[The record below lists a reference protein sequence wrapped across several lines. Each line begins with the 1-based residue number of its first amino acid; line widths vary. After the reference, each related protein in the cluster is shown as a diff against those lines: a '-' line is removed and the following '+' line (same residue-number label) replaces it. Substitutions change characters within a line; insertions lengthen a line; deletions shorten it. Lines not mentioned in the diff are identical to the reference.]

1 MEKQKTQTVKPWEAA
16 ARVGVATVLA
26 AGMAGTPVA
35 AFADGEAEG
44 DGGIQPLSTN
54 DGYYYIDDSSYGL
67 PYYLGQAVSNGYTK
81 VHVGASFSDSGTVTI
96 PSSLTEI
103 AGYSESFFGQGPKVV
118 NIGHM
123 SALSFVI
130 PSGSNVSIDRVNFYA
145 KSDDGGAT
153 VTVDAGAK
161 VKFSNCS
168 FSKTPVVNG
177 EAIFED
183 CTFATGKIENNGT
196 AAYTGSTQ
204 KPENVSKP
212 VDTYQS
218 LSLVFAGDKA
228 FAPAV
233 EGSSVDQKLAFSVA
247 GTKAA
252 DAKFSA
258 AVVDAEDKD
267 VAGLSAT
274 VEGGQVLLSGTAPAA
289 GAYQV
294 KLTAEATKDD
304 GLTDSVAE
312 MLSFEV
318 QQQIQVRLSGKL
330 QCFVVDGTSMMSLD
344 HDGIALASAGGG
356 ASGGSSSSENNRLDI
371 EVKEGEGEWTAWS
384 GWAKNDG
391 ERQDKVS
398 VSISPEGSG
407 MTAGVTMGSV
417 FITGTPA
424 KSGTYQVVATVTSG
438 ARTKQSNAVEMRIYD
453 NDKTLAE
460 RIADLPEGTAS
471 WDMEPY
477 TISETGNAT
486 VPTTLTDIY
495 GSHES
500 GTYGTIGKG
509 ENGNFGTETLT
520 IPAGADVT
528 LHNMKVLSSVKIVV
542 EKGAKL
548 TLDDSVAYG
557 TVEVNGGTVS
567 AMNSSS
573 FVGQIVLND
582 GSTLK
587 DATIVSHAN
596 FLSDGNYQIKAPEA
610 PVVVNGNVTFEGA
623 NSITGC
629 GITSGSDAQSA
640 LVVGKGATVT
650 IPAGSSLVAKGG
662 SVDMTG
668 GNGGAGVKLDGGSIV
683 GGGSLTATGGSVGL
697 GIGSGGAG
705 IGGQGKV
712 GVATVVATGGNIPAA
727 GEGSIGDPSKYKA
740 GDGVAADV
748 AVSQKS
754 DITVAGGQGATP
766 GSSEIA
772 KTYDPDAGGSDA
784 GGSDPAPSIEKRFRD
799 VDPNAWY
806 APGVKKVA
814 DAGLMRGYS
823 EVSLFG
829 VGASLTRSEL
839 AMVLWRYSDPA
850 AEGSYDASAA
860 KNETSLPDVR
870 DGVWYTGAVN
880 WAVANGVMN
889 GYADETGARTAFGP
903 DDAVTMEQ
911 LLQILANLKGAS
923 NADEAAL
930 SSLVDAESISPWAR
944 SAAAWAIQQ
953 GVVSGYKLPDGTHQL
968 VPGERIARERVAV
981 VLSNALEKG
990 IL

>member
-1 MEKQKTQTVKPWEAA
+1 MGSCGAGRRCDG
-16 ARVGVATVLA
+16 ARGWHGGHAC
-26 AGMAGTPVA
+26 
-35 AFADGEAEG
+35 
-44 DGGIQPLSTN
+44 GGIRRRRSGGRRGIRPPLSTS
-54 DGYYYIDDSSYGL
+54 DGYYYIEDSSYGL
-67 PYYLGQAVSNGYTK
+67 SYYLDQAVSKGYEK
-81 VHVGASFSDSGTVTI
+81 VHVGTNFSDSGTVTI

-103 AGYSESFFGQGPKVV
+103 AGYSEGFFSQGPKTVD
-118 NIGHM
+118 IGYA
-123 SALSFVI
+123 SALSFVV
-130 PSGSNVSIDRVNFYA
+130 PSGSDVSIDRVNFYA
-145 KSDDGGAT
+145 KPGEAGAT

-161 VKFSNCS
+161 VKFSNCA
-168 FSKTPVVNG
+168 FSQTPVVNG

-183 CTFATGKIENNGT
+183 CTFATGQIENNGT
-196 AAYTGSTQ
+196 ATYTGSTQ
-204 KPENVSKP
+204 EPKNISKP
-212 VDTYQS
+212 ADTYQS
-218 LSLVFAGDKA
+218 LSLVFADGKA
-228 FAPAV
+228 FSPAV
-233 EGSSVDQKLAFSVA
+233 EGSAVDQKLAFQLT

-252 DAKFSA
+252 DAKLSA
-258 AVVDAEDKD
+258 SVVDAEGKD
-267 VAGLSAT
+267 AEGLSAT
-274 VEGGQVLLSGTAPAA
+274 VENGQVQLSGTAPAA
-289 GAYQV
+289 GSYQV

-304 GLTDSVAE
+304 KSVDSIAETLT
-312 MLSFEV
+312 FEV

-330 QCFVVDGTSMMSLD
+330 QCFVVDGTSVMSLD

-356 ASGGSSSSENNRLDI
+356 ASGGSSSSENNKLDV
-371 EVKEGEGEWTAWS
+371 EVKEGEGEWTSWND
-384 GWAKNDG
+384 WAKNDG
-391 ERQDKVS
+391 VRQDEVS

-407 MTAGVTMGSV
+407 MEAKVMMGSV
-417 FITGTPA
+417 FVTGTPA

-438 ARTKQSNAVEMRIYD
+438 ARTERSNAVEMRIYD

-460 RIADLPEGTAS
+460 RIDDLPEGTSS

-477 TISETGNAT
+477 TIAETGNAT

-509 ENGNFGTETLT
+509 ENGNFGTEMLT

-567 AMNSSS
+567 AENSSS
-573 FVGQIVLND
+573 FVGQIVLSD

-596 FLSDGNYQIKAPEA
+596 FLSDGNYQVKAPEA

-650 IPAGSSLVAKGG
+650 IPAGSSLVATGG
-662 SVDMTG
+662 SVDTTG

-683 GGGSLTATGGSVGL
+683 GEGSLTATGGSVGL
-697 GIGSGGAG
+697 GLGNGGAG

-727 GEGSIGDPSKYKA
+727 GEGSIGDSSKYKA

-754 DITVAGGQGATP
+754 DITVVGGQGATP
-766 GSSEIA
+766 GSSEVA
-772 KTYDPDAGGSDA
+772 KTYDPDAQGPDA
-784 GGSDPAPSIEKRFRD
+784 QDPDPSPSPSIEKRFSD
-799 VDPNAWY
+799 VDPSAWY
-806 APGVKKVA
+806 AQGVKKVA
-814 DAGLMRGYS
+814 DAGLMRGYG
-823 EVSLFG
+823 EASLFG
-829 VGASLTRSEL
+829 VGVSLTRSEL
-839 AMVLWRYSDPA
+839 AMVLWRYADPA

-889 GYADETGARTAFGP
+889 GYADEAGMRTAFGP

-923 NADEAAL
+923 NADVAAL
-930 SSLVDAESISPWAR
+930 SSLADAASISPWAR

-953 GVVSGYKLPDGTHQL
+953 GVVSGYELPDGTHQL

>member
-1 MEKQKTQTVKPWEAA
+1 MEKQKVQTVKPWEAA

-67 PYYLGQAVSNGYTK
+67 SYYLGQAVSSGYTK
-81 VHVGASFSDSGTVTI
+81 VHVGTSFSDSGTVTI

-103 AGYSESFFGQGPKVV
+103 AGYSEGFFSQGPKTVDV
-118 NIGHM
+118 GYA
-123 SALSFVI
+123 SALSVVI
-130 PSGSNVSIDRVNFYA
+130 PSGSDIAIDRVNFFA
-145 KSDDGGAT
+145 KSGEKGAT
-153 VTVDAGAK
+153 VTVEKGAK
-161 VKFSNCS
+161 AKFSNCT
-168 FSKTPVVNG
+168 FSNTPIVNG

-196 AAYTGSTQ
+196 ATYTGSTQ
-204 KPENVSKP
+204 EPENVSKP

-233 EGSSVDQKLAFSVA
+233 EGSAVDQKLAFSVA

-258 AVVDAEDKD
+258 AVVDAEGKD

-274 VEGGQVLLSGTAPAA
+274 VEGGQVSLSGTAPAA

-304 GLTDSVAE
+304 GSTDSVAE

-356 ASGGSSSSENNRLDI
+356 ASGGSSSSENNRLDV
-371 EVKEGEGEWTAWS
+371 EVKEGEGEWTAWND
-384 GWAKNDG
+384 WAKNDG
-391 ERQDKVS
+391 VRQDKVS

-407 MTAGVTMGSV
+407 MAAKVTMGSV

-438 ARTKQSNAVEMRIYD
+438 TRTEQSNAVEMRIYD

-567 AMNSSS
+567 AKNSSS

-596 FLSDGNYQIKAPEA
+596 FLSDGNYQVKAPEA

-623 NSITGC
+623 NSISGC

-662 SVDMTG
+662 SVDTTG

-683 GGGSLTATGGSVGL
+683 GEGSLTATGGSVGL
-697 GIGSGGAG
+697 GLGNGGAG

-727 GEGSIGDPSKYKA
+727 GEGSMGDPSKYKA

-754 DITVAGGQGATP
+754 DITAVGGQGATP
-766 GSSEIA
+766 GSSEVV
-772 KTYDPDAGGSDA
+772 KTYDPDAQ
-784 GGSDPAPSIEKRFRD
+784 DPDQSPSIEKRFSD

-806 APGVKKVA
+806 ASGVKKVA

-823 EVSLFG
+823 DVSLFG

-880 WAVANGVMN
+880 WAVANGVMS

-911 LLQILANLKGAS
+911 LLQVLANLKGGS
-923 NADEAAL
+923 GADESAL
-930 SSLVDAESISPWAR
+930 SSLIDAESISPWAR

-953 GVVSGYKLPDGTHQL
+953 GVVSGYELPDGTHQL
-968 VPGERIARERVAV
+968 VPGEHVARERVAV
-981 VLSNALEKG
+981 VLSNALDKG

>member
-1 MEKQKTQTVKPWEAA
+1 MEKQKAQAIKPWEAA
-16 ARVGVATVLA
+16 ARAGVATVLA
-26 AGMAGTPVA
+26 AGMAGTPVVA
-35 AFADGEAEG
+35 LADGEAQD

-54 DGYYYIDDSSYGL
+54 DGYYYIYDSSYGL
-67 PYYLGQAVSNGYTK
+67 SYYLGQAASNGYTK
-81 VHVGASFSDSGTVTI
+81 VHVGTSFSDSGTVTI

-103 AGYSESFFGQGPKVV
+103 AGYSEGFFSQGPKVV
-118 NIGHM
+118 SIGYVG
-123 SALSFVI
+123 ALSFVI
-130 PSGSNVSIDRVNFYA
+130 PSGSDVSIDRVNFYA

-161 VKFSNCS
+161 VKFSNCA

-196 AAYTGSTQ
+196 ATYVGSTQ
-204 KPENVSKP
+204 EPENISKP
-212 VDTYQS
+212 ADTYQS
-218 LSLVFAGDKA
+218 LSLAFTGGKA
-228 FAPAV
+228 FSPAV

-258 AVVDAEDKD
+258 AVVDAEGKD

-274 VEGGQVLLSGTAPAA
+274 VEGGQVSLSGTAPAA
-289 GAYQV
+289 GSYQV

-304 GLTDSVAE
+304 GSTDSVAE

-356 ASGGSSSSENNRLDI
+356 ASGGSSSSENNRLDV
-371 EVKEGEGEWTAWS
+371 EVKEGEGEWTAWND
-384 GWAKNDG
+384 WAKNDG

-407 MTAGVTMGSV
+407 MAAKVTMGSV

-438 ARTKQSNAVEMRIYD
+438 ARTEQSNAVEMRIYD

-460 RIADLPEGTAS
+460 RIADLPEGTTS

-477 TISETGNAT
+477 TIAETGNAT

-567 AMNSSS
+567 AKNSSS

-596 FLSDGNYQIKAPEA
+596 FLSDGNYQVKAPEA

-629 GITSGSDAQSA
+629 NITSGSDAQSA
-640 LVVGKGATVT
+640 LVVGKG
-650 IPAGSSLVAKGG
+650 
-662 SVDMTG
+662 
-668 GNGGAGVKLDGGSIV
+668 
-683 GGGSLTATGGSVGL
+683 GSVGL
-697 GIGSGGAG
+697 GLGSGGAG

-727 GEGSIGDPSKYKA
+727 GEGSIGGPSKCKA

-754 DITVAGGQGATP
+754 DITVAGGRGATP
-766 GSSEIA
+766 GSSEVA
-772 KTYDPDAGGSDA
+772 KTYDPDAE
-784 GGSDPAPSIEKRFRD
+784 GSDPAPSIEKRFRD

-911 LLQILANLKGAS
+911 LLQTLANLKGAS

-953 GVVSGYKLPDGTHQL
+953 GVVSGYELPDGTHQL

>member
-1 MEKQKTQTVKPWEAA
+1 MEKQKAQTIKPWEAA
-16 ARVGVATVLA
+16 ARAGVATVLA
-26 AGMAGTPVA
+26 AGMAGTPVVA
-35 AFADGEAEG
+35 LADGEAQD
-44 DGGIQPLSTN
+44 DGGIQSLSTN

-67 PYYLGQAVSNGYTK
+67 SYYLGQAASNGYTK
-81 VHVGASFSDSGTVTI
+81 VHVGTSFSDSGTVTI

-103 AGYSESFFGQGPKVV
+103 AGYSEGFFSQGPKVV
-118 NIGHM
+118 SIGYVG
-123 SALSFVI
+123 ALSFVI
-130 PSGSNVSIDRVNFYA
+130 PSDSDVSIDRVNFYA

-161 VKFSNCS
+161 VKFSNCA

-196 AAYTGSTQ
+196 ATYTGSTQ
-204 KPENVSKP
+204 EPENVSKP

-218 LSLVFAGDKA
+218 LSFVFAGDKA

-233 EGSSVDQKLAFSVA
+233 ERSSVDQKLAFSVA

-258 AVVDAEDKD
+258 AVVDAGGKD
-267 VAGLSAT
+267 VAGLSVT
-274 VEGGQVLLSGTAPAA
+274 VENGQVLLSGTAPAA
-289 GAYQV
+289 GSYQV

-330 QCFVVDGTSMMSLD
+330 QCFVVDGTSMMGLD

-356 ASGGSSSSENNRLDI
+356 ASGGSSSSENNRLDV
-371 EVKEGEGEWTAWS
+371 EVKEGEGEWTAWND
-384 GWAKNDG
+384 WAKNDG

-407 MTAGVTMGSV
+407 MAAKVTMGSV

-438 ARTKQSNAVEMRIYD
+438 ARTEQSNAVEMRIYD

-460 RIADLPEGTAS
+460 RIADLPEGTTS

-477 TISETGNAT
+477 TIAETGNAT
-486 VPTTLTDIY
+486 VPTTLADIY

-557 TVEVNGGTVS
+557 TVEVSGGTVS
-567 AMNSSS
+567 AKNSSS

-596 FLSDGNYQIKAPEA
+596 FLSDGNYQVKAPEA

-623 NSITGC
+623 NSIAGC
-629 GITSGSDAQSA
+629 NITSGSDAQSA

-662 SVDMTG
+662 SVDTTG

-683 GGGSLTATGGSVGL
+683 GEGSLTATGGSVGL
-697 GIGSGGAG
+697 GLGSGGAG

-727 GEGSIGDPSKYKA
+727 GEGSIGGPSKYKA

-754 DITVAGGQGATP
+754 DITASGGQGATP
-766 GSSEIA
+766 GSSEVA
-772 KTYDPDAGGSDA
+772 KTYDPDAE
-784 GGSDPAPSIEKRFRD
+784 GSDPAPSIEKRFRD

-953 GVVSGYKLPDGTHQL
+953 GVVSGYELPDGTHQL
-968 VPGERIARERVAV
+968 VPGELIARERVAA

>member
-1 MEKQKTQTVKPWEAA
+1 MEKQKAQAIKPWEAA
-16 ARVGVATVLA
+16 ARAGVATVLA

-67 PYYLGQAVSNGYTK
+67 SYYLGQAASNGYTK
-81 VHVGASFSDSGTVTI
+81 VHVGTSFSDSGTVTV

-103 AGYSESFFGQGPKVV
+103 AGYSEGFFSQGPKVV
-118 NIGHM
+118 SIGYVG
-123 SALSFVI
+123 ALSFVI
-130 PSGSNVSIDRVNFYA
+130 PSGSDVSIDRVNFYA

-161 VKFSNCS
+161 VKFSNCT
-168 FSKTPVVNG
+168 FSNTPVVNG

-196 AAYTGSTQ
+196 ATYVGSTQ
-204 KPENVSKP
+204 EPENISKP
-212 VDTYQS
+212 ADTYQS
-218 LSLVFAGDKA
+218 LSLAFAGGKA
-228 FAPAV
+228 FSPAV

-258 AVVDAEDKD
+258 VVVDAEGKD

-274 VEGGQVLLSGTAPAA
+274 VEGGQVSLSGTAPVA
-289 GAYQV
+289 GTYQV

-304 GLTDSVAE
+304 GSTDSAAE

-330 QCFVVDGTSMMSLD
+330 QCFVVDGTSMMGLD

-356 ASGGSSSSENNRLDI
+356 ASGGSSSSENNRLDV
-371 EVKEGEGEWTAWS
+371 EVKEGEGEWTAWND
-384 GWAKNDG
+384 WAKNDG

-407 MTAGVTMGSV
+407 MAAKVTMGSV

-438 ARTKQSNAVEMRIYD
+438 ARTEQSNAVEMRIYD

-460 RIADLPEGTAS
+460 RIADLPKGTTS

-477 TISETGNAT
+477 TIAETGNAT

-567 AMNSSS
+567 AKNSSS

-596 FLSDGNYQIKAPEA
+596 FLSDGNYQVKAPEA
-610 PVVVNGNVTFEGA
+610 PVVVNGNVAFEGA

-650 IPAGSSLVAKGG
+650 IPAGSSLVATGG
-662 SVDMTG
+662 LVDTTG

-683 GGGSLTATGGSVGL
+683 GEGSLTATGGS
-697 GIGSGGAG
+697 
-705 IGGQGKV
+705 
-712 GVATVVATGGNIPAA
+712 
-727 GEGSIGDPSKYKA
+727 
-740 GDGVAADV
+740 DGVAADV

-766 GSSEIA
+766 GSSEVA
-772 KTYDPDAGGSDA
+772 KTYDPDAE
-784 GGSDPAPSIEKRFRD
+784 GSDPAPSIEKRFRD

-823 EVSLFG
+823 EASLFG

-911 LLQILANLKGAS
+911 LLQTLANLKGAS

-930 SSLVDAESISPWAR
+930 SSLIDAENISPWAR

-953 GVVSGYKLPDGTHQL
+953 GVVSGYELPDGTHQL

>member
-67 PYYLGQAVSNGYTK
+67 SYYLGQAASNGYTK
-81 VHVGASFSDSGTVTI
+81 VHVGTSFSDSGTVTI

-103 AGYSESFFGQGPKVV
+103 AGYSEGFFSQGPKVV
-118 NIGHM
+118 SIGYVG
-123 SALSFVI
+123 ALSFVI
-130 PSGSNVSIDRVNFYA
+130 PSGSDVSIDRVNFYA

-161 VKFSNCS
+161 VKFSNCA

-183 CTFATGKIENNGT
+183 CTFATGKIENNGSAT
-196 AAYTGSTQ
+196 YVGSTQ
-204 KPENVSKP
+204 EPENISKP
-212 VDTYQS
+212 ADTYQS
-218 LSLVFAGDKA
+218 LSLAFAGGKA
-228 FAPAV
+228 FSPAV

-258 AVVDAEDKD
+258 AVVDAEGKD

-274 VEGGQVLLSGTAPAA
+274 VEGGQVSLSGTAPMA
-289 GAYQV
+289 GTYQV

-304 GLTDSVAE
+304 GSTDSVAE

-330 QCFVVDGTSMMSLD
+330 QCFVVDGTSMMGLD

-356 ASGGSSSSENNRLDI
+356 ASGGSSSSENNRLDV
-371 EVKEGEGEWTAWS
+371 EVKEGEGEWTAWND
-384 GWAKNDG
+384 WAKNDG
-391 ERQDKVS
+391 ERQDKVG

-407 MTAGVTMGSV
+407 MAAKVTMGSV

-438 ARTKQSNAVEMRIYD
+438 ARTEQSNAVEMRIYD

-460 RIADLPEGTAS
+460 RIADLPEGTTS

-477 TISETGNAT
+477 TIAETGNAT

-567 AMNSSS
+567 AKNSSS

-596 FLSDGNYQIKAPEA
+596 FLSDGNYQVKAPEA
-610 PVVVNGNVTFEGA
+610 PVVVNGNVTFGGA
-623 NSITGC
+623 NTITGC

-640 LVVGKGATVT
+640 LVVGKGSTVT

-662 SVDMTG
+662 SVDTTG

-683 GGGSLTATGGSVGL
+683 
-697 GIGSGGAG
+697 
-705 IGGQGKV
+705 
-712 GVATVVATGGNIPAA
+712 

-766 GSSEIA
+766 GSSEVA
-772 KTYDPDAGGSDA
+772 KTYDPDAE
-784 GGSDPAPSIEKRFRD
+784 GSDPAPSIEKRFRD

-823 EVSLFG
+823 EASLFG

-911 LLQILANLKGAS
+911 LLQTLANLKGAS

-930 SSLVDAESISPWAR
+930 SSLIDAENISPWAR

-953 GVVSGYKLPDGTHQL
+953 GVVSGYELPDGTHRL
-968 VPGERIARERVAV
+968 VPGERIARERVAA

>member
-1 MEKQKTQTVKPWEAA
+1 MEKQKAQAIKPWEAA
-16 ARVGVATVLA
+16 ARAGVATVLA
-26 AGMAGTPVA
+26 AGMAGTPVVA
-35 AFADGEAEG
+35 LADGEAQD

-67 PYYLGQAVSNGYTK
+67 SYYLGQAASNGYTK
-81 VHVGASFSDSGTVTI
+81 VHVGTSFSDSGTVTI

-103 AGYSESFFGQGPKVV
+103 AGYSEGFFSQGPKTVS
-118 NIGHM
+118 IGYVG
-123 SALSFVI
+123 ALSFVI
-130 PSGSNVSIDRVNFYA
+130 PSGSDVSIDRVNFYA

-161 VKFSNCS
+161 VKFSNCA

-183 CTFATGKIENNGT
+183 CTFATGKIENNGSAT
-196 AAYTGSTQ
+196 YVGSTQ
-204 KPENVSKP
+204 EPENVSKP

-218 LSLVFAGDKA
+218 LSFVFAGDKA

-258 AVVDAEDKD
+258 AVVDAEGKD

-274 VEGGQVLLSGTAPAA
+274 VEGGQVSLSGTAPAA

-304 GLTDSVAE
+304 GSTDSVAE

-356 ASGGSSSSENNRLDI
+356 ASGGSSSSENNRLDV
-371 EVKEGEGEWTAWS
+371 EVKEGEGEWTAWND
-384 GWAKNDG
+384 WAKNDG

-407 MTAGVTMGSV
+407 MAAKVTMGSV

-438 ARTKQSNAVEMRIYD
+438 ARTEQSNAVEMRIYD

-460 RIADLPEGTAS
+460 RIADLPEGTTS

-477 TISETGNAT
+477 TIAETGNAT

-520 IPAGADVT
+520 IPVGADVT

-567 AMNSSS
+567 AKNSSS

-596 FLSDGNYQIKAPEA
+596 FLSDGNYQVKAPEA

-629 GITSGSDAQSA
+629 NITSGSDAQSA

-662 SVDMTG
+662 SVDTTG

-697 GIGSGGAG
+697 GLGNGGAG

-727 GEGSIGDPSKYKA
+727 GEGSIDDPSKCKA

-766 GSSEIA
+766 GSSEVA
-772 KTYDPDAGGSDA
+772 KTYDPDAE
-784 GGSDPAPSIEKRFRD
+784 GSDPAPSIEKRFRD

-806 APGVKKVA
+806 ASGVKKVA

-823 EVSLFG
+823 EASLFG

-911 LLQILANLKGAS
+911 LLQTLANLKGAS

-930 SSLVDAESISPWAR
+930 SSLIDAENISPWAR

-953 GVVSGYKLPDGTHQL
+953 GVVSGYELPDGTHQL

>member
-1 MEKQKTQTVKPWEAA
+1 MEKQKAQTIKPWEAA
-16 ARVGVATVLA
+16 ARAGVATVLA
-26 AGMAGTPVA
+26 AGMAGTPVVA
-35 AFADGEAEG
+35 LADGEAQD

-67 PYYLGQAVSNGYTK
+67 SYYLGQAASNGYTK
-81 VHVGASFSDSGTVTI
+81 VHVGTSFSDSGTVTI

-103 AGYSESFFGQGPKVV
+103 AGYSEGFFSQGPKTVS
-118 NIGHM
+118 IGYVG
-123 SALSFVI
+123 ALSFVV
-130 PSGSNVSIDRVNFYA
+130 PSGSDVSIDRVNFYA

-161 VKFSNCS
+161 VKFSNCA

-196 AAYTGSTQ
+196 ATYVGSTQ
-204 KPENVSKP
+204 EPENISKP
-212 VDTYQS
+212 ADTYQS
-218 LSLVFAGDKA
+218 LSLAFTGGKA
-228 FAPAV
+228 FSPAV
-233 EGSSVDQKLAFSVA
+233 EGSSVDRNLAFSVA

-258 AVVDAEDKD
+258 AVVDAEGKD

-274 VEGGQVLLSGTAPAA
+274 VEGGQVSLSGTAPAA
-289 GAYQV
+289 GTYQV

-304 GLTDSVAE
+304 GSTDSVAE

-330 QCFVVDGTSMMSLD
+330 QCFVVDGTSMMGLD

-356 ASGGSSSSENNRLDI
+356 ASGGSSSSENNRLDV
-371 EVKEGEGEWTAWS
+371 EVKEGEGEWTAWND
-384 GWAKNDG
+384 WAKNDG

-407 MTAGVTMGSV
+407 MAAKVTMGSV

-438 ARTKQSNAVEMRIYD
+438 ARTEQSNTVEMRIYD

-460 RIADLPEGTAS
+460 RIADLPEGTTS

-477 TISETGNAT
+477 TIAETGNAT
-486 VPTTLTDIY
+486 VPTTLADIY

-567 AMNSSS
+567 AKNSSS

-596 FLSDGNYQIKAPEA
+596 FLSDGNYQVKAPEA

-623 NSITGC
+623 NSIAGC
-629 GITSGSDAQSA
+629 NITSGSDAQSA

-662 SVDMTG
+662 SVDTTG
-668 GNGGAGVKLDGGSIV
+668 
-683 GGGSLTATGGSVGL
+683 
-697 GIGSGGAG
+697 GSGGAG

-727 GEGSIGDPSKYKA
+727 GEGSIGGPSKYKA

-754 DITVAGGQGATP
+754 DITVSGGQGATP
-766 GSSEIA
+766 GSSEVA
-772 KTYDPDAGGSDA
+772 KTYDPDAE
-784 GGSDPAPSIEKRFRD
+784 GSDPAPSIEKRFRD

-953 GVVSGYKLPDGTHQL
+953 GVVSGYELPDGTHQL

>member
-1 MEKQKTQTVKPWEAA
+1 MEKRKTQAVKPWEAA
-16 ARVGVATVLA
+16 ARAGVATVLA
-26 AGMAGTPVA
+26 AGMVGTPAA
-35 AFADGEAEG
+35 AFADNGASTSN
-44 DGGIQPLSTN
+44 DGGIQPLSKS
-54 DGYYYIDDSSYGL
+54 DGYYYVDDSSYGL
-67 PYYLGQAVSNGYTK
+67 SYYLGQAVSNGYTK
-81 VHVGASFSDSGTVTI
+81 VHVGTSFSDSGTVTI

-103 AGYSESFFGQGPKVV
+103 AGYSEGFFSQGPKTVDV
-118 NIGHM
+118 GYA
-123 SALSFVI
+123 SALSVVI
-130 PSGSNVSIDRVNFYA
+130 PSGSDIAIDRVNFFA
-145 KSDDGGAT
+145 KSGEKGAT
-153 VTVDAGAK
+153 VTVEKGAK
-161 VKFSNCS
+161 VKFSNCT
-168 FSKTPVVNG
+168 FSNTPIVNG
-177 EAIFED
+177 EATFED

-196 AAYTGSTQ
+196 ATYTGSTQ
-204 KPENVSKP
+204 EPENISKP
-212 VDTYQS
+212 VETYEA

-228 FAPAV
+228 FSPAV
-233 EGSSVDQKLAFSVA
+233 EGSTVDQKLAFETK

-258 AVVDAEDKD
+258 AVTDAEGKD
-267 VAGLSAT
+267 VAGLSVT
-274 VEGGQVLLSGTAPAA
+274 VEDGQVSLSGTAPAA
-289 GAYQV
+289 GTYQV

-304 GLTDSVAE
+304 GSADSVAE

-318 QQQIQVRLSGKL
+318 QQQIQVRLTGKL

-356 ASGGSSSSENNRLDI
+356 ASGGSSSSENNKLDV
-371 EVKEGEGEWTAWS
+371 EVKEGDGEWTSWND
-384 GWAKNDG
+384 WAKNDG
-391 ERQDKVS
+391 VRQDKVS

-407 MTAGVTMGSV
+407 MAAGVTMGSV

-438 ARTKQSNAVEMRIYD
+438 ARTEQSNAVEMRIYD

-460 RIADLPEGTAS
+460 RIADLSEGTTS

-477 TISETGNAT
+477 TIAETGNAT
-486 VPTTLTDIY
+486 IPSTLTDIY

-509 ENGNFGTETLT
+509 ENGNFATETLT

-557 TVEVNGGTVS
+557 AVEVNGGTLS
-567 AMNSSS
+567 AKNSAS
-573 FVGQIVLND
+573 FVGQIALND
-582 GSTLK
+582 GSTLE

-596 FLSDGNYQIKAPEA
+596 FLSDGNYQVKVPEA
-610 PVVVNGNVTFEGA
+610 PVAVNGSVTFKGA

-640 LVVGKGATVT
+640 LVVNKGATVT
-650 IPAGSSLVAKGG
+650 IPAGSSLVATGG
-662 SVDMTG
+662 SVDTTG

-683 GGGSLTATGGSVGL
+683 GEGSLTATGGSVGL
-697 GIGSGGAG
+697 GLGNGGAG
-705 IGGQGKV
+705 IGGEGKV
-712 GVATVVATGGNIPAA
+712 GVATVVATGGNVPAA

-748 AVSQKS
+748 AVSRKS
-754 DITVAGGQGATP
+754 DIAATGGQGATP
-766 GSSEIA
+766 GSSEVA
-772 KTYDPDAGGSDA
+772 KTYDPDAQ
-784 GGSDPAPSIEKRFRD
+784 DPDPGTPPIEEMFRD
-799 VDPNAWY
+799 VDASAWY

-823 EVSLFG
+823 EESLFG
-829 VGASLTRSEL
+829 VGVSLTRSEL
-839 AMVLWRYSDPA
+839 AMILWRYADPS
-850 AEGSYDASAA
+850 AEGSYVASTAE
-860 KNETSLPDVR
+860 NETAFSDVR
-870 DGVWYTGAVN
+870 SGMWYTGAVN
-880 WAVANGVMN
+880 WAVKNGIIN

-911 LLQILANLKGAS
+911 LLQILANLKGVS
-923 NADEAAL
+923 GADESSL
-930 SSLVDAESISPWAR
+930 SSLSDAESISPWAK
-944 SAAAWAIQQ
+944 SAAAWAVQQ
-953 GVVSGYKLPDGTHQL
+953 GVVSGYESADGTHWL
-968 VPGERIARERVAV
+968 VPGELIARERVAM